1 LHLLLEVLLVIVLGP
16 PEQKDMWFRRMNL
29 VMDPAQA
36 LLDADSP
43 PFVIRE
49 EAKGTS
55 VIVIKVALRNEFE
68 ERLWEDHMSILVLVV

>member
-1 LHLLLEVLLVIVLGP
+1 
-16 PEQKDMWFRRMNL
+16 MYF

-49 EAKGTS
+49 DAKGAR
-55 VIVIKVALRNEFE
+55 VIVVEVTLRNEFE
-68 ERLWEDHMSILVLVV
+68 ERLREDHMSVLVLVV

>member
-1 LHLLLEVLLVIVLGP
+1 M
-16 PEQKDMWFRRMNL
+16 DL

-49 EAKGTS
+49 EAKGAR
-55 VIVIKVALRNEFE
+55 VIVVEVTLRNEFE
-68 ERLWEDHMSILVLVV
+68 ERLWEDHMSILILVV

>member
-1 LHLLLEVLLVIVLGP
+1 
-16 PEQKDMWFRRMNL
+16 MNL

-49 EAKGTS
+49 EAKGPR
-55 VIVIKVALRNEFE
+55 VIVIEVALGNEFE
-68 ERLWEDHMSILVLVV
+68 ERLGENHMSVLELVV